1 MTVKIKVSGLQ
12 KSFGDQHVL
21 KDIHFQIKQGE
32 RIGLVGSNGT
42 GKTTIANI
50 LSGHVG
56 ADYGSIQTESNLKI
70 GYLEQSIEYSINDFH
85 HILTEDGN
93 GDLFQMTS
101 QLGLA
106 NIQNWHNEKIHHLSG
121 GEKLKLAL
129 ASVWKT
135 APDLLILDE
144 PTNHLDLKGVN
155 WLIEELKT
163 FKGAVLIISH
173 DRYFLDQ
180 SASTIFE
187 LENGEL
193 DVYQGNYSAYNKE
206 KKRLSE
212 AYLHQYEVQQKQTE
226 KIESQITKFQNWSEK
241 AHREST
247 KKDGFKEYYRV
258 KAKKLDHQAKSKIK
272 RLKKEL
278 EKHKLEKPQEEAINF
293 QFVSG
298 EKRGK
303 RIFTAKN
310 ITKAFNG
317 RMLFTNSNFY
327 IQHGERIGL
336 IGHNGCGKTTLL
348 RMMLGMDQA
357 TAGTLWK
364 SPSVKVAYLSQDV
377 SDLKEE
383 QTVREVLQLS
393 DEQEIKK
400 ARTILANMGIKKERF
415 HQKIETFSLGERTK
429 IKLAAMMLNDYHVL
443 ILDEPTNHL
452 DLPSREQLEDT
463 LLKFAGSIIIV
474 SHDVYFIEKLCDKLL
489 IFEEGCIKRVETGI
503 KASQQR
509 QKQPIKE
516 VEEELLRIENRIA
529 VILGELAQ
537 LSPQDQK
544 YAELDEE
551 FLRLLKRKQ
560 TFAK

>member
-1 MTVKIKVSGLQ
+1 MTVLMKVSGLQ

-21 KDIHFQIKQGE
+21 KNIQFQIKQGE
-32 RIGLVGSNGT
+32 RIGLVGLNGT

-56 ADYGSIQTESNLKI
+56 ADDGSIQTESSLKI
-70 GYLEQSIEYSINDFH
+70 GYLEQSIDYSINDFY

-101 QLGLA
+101 QLGLE
-106 NIQNWHNEKIHHLSG
+106 IQNWQNEKIHHLSG

-144 PTNHLDLKGVN
+144 PTNHLDLNGIN

-163 FKGAVLIISH
+163 FTGAVLMISH

-180 SASTIFE
+180 SVSTIFE

-206 KKRLSE
+206 KKRLFE
-212 AYLHQYEVQQKQTE
+212 VYLHQYKVQQKQTD
-226 KIESQITKFQNWSEK
+226 KIESQIAKFQNWSEK

-258 KAKKLDHQAKSKIK
+258 KAKKLDNQAKSKIN

-293 QFVSG
+293 QFVSS

-303 RIFTAKN
+303 RIYTAKN
-310 ITKAFNG
+310 VTKAFNG

-336 IGHNGCGKTTLL
+336 IGHNGCGKTTLI
-348 RMMLGMDQA
+348 RMMLGMEQA
-357 TAGTLWK
+357 TDGTLWK

-383 QTVREVLQLS
+383 QSVREILQLS

-415 HQKIETFSLGERTK
+415 HRKIETFSLGERTK
-429 IKLAAMMLNDYHVL
+429 IKLASLMLKDYHVL

-452 DLPSREQLEDT
+452 DLPSREQLEET

-474 SHDVYFIEKLCDKLL
+474 SHDVYFIEKLCDKFL
-489 IFEEGCIKRVETGI
+489 IFEEGCIKRVETGMQVG
-503 KASQQR
+503 QQR

-516 VEEELLRIENRIA
+516 ELLKIENRIA
-529 VILGELAQ
+529 VILAELAD

-544 YAELDEE
+544 YAELDQEY
-551 FLRLLKRKQ
+551 LILLKRKQ
-560 TFAK
+560 TLDKQI